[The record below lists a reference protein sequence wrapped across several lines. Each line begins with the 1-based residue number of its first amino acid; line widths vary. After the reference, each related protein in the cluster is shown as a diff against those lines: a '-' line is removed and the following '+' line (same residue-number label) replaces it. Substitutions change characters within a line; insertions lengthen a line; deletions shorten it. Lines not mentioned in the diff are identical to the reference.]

1 MIRSL
6 RRPALSAALLL
17 PLVLTIGGAAQAQAG
32 DRPGRPASPAAVPAA
47 APVDRAELEA
57 RARAIET
64 AIELIHVTSVPGF
77 EPAAQS
83 VGVIGDDGFS
93 LAYVKGGAVLWLTV
107 DRGTLTEAN
116 CAEGSIFGTGG
127 GEVTCEREG
136 RTWYRSTAGSHEYAL
151 ARDGYVVRLSA
162 ARDAVSRDVLRGAA
176 EAAHPAN
183 DQELDAVLPPLRER
197 GGVQPDERGDIF
209 PGREVPDNRPPAGAG
224 G

>member
-1 MIRSL
+1 M
-6 RRPALSAALLL
+6 ALLL
-17 PLVLTIGGAAQAQAG
+17 PLVLTTGGAAQAG
-32 DRPGRPASPAAVPAA
+32 DRAGRPASPVATPAA

-77 EPAAQS
+77 APATQS

-107 DRGTLTEAN
+107 DRGTLTEEN
-116 CAEGSIFGTGG
+116 CTEGAIFGTGG

-136 RTWYRSTAGSHEYAL
+136 GTWYRSTAGSHEYAL
-151 ARDGYVVRLSA
+151 AKDGYVVRLSA
-162 ARDAVSRDVLRGAA
+162 ARDAVARDVLRGAA
-176 EAAHPAN
+176 EAAHLAS

-197 GGVQPDERGDIF
+197 GGVRPDERGDIF

>member
-6 RRPALSAALLL
+6 RRPVVLTALLL
-17 PLVLTIGGAAQAQAG
+17 PLVLTAGGAAQAG
-32 DRPGRPASPAAVPAA
+32 DRAGRPASPATAPAA

-93 LAYVKGGAVLWLTV
+93 SAYVKGGAMLWLTV

-116 CAEGSIFGTGG
+116 CADGAIFGTGG
-127 GEVTCEREG
+127 GEVTCEREDG
-136 RTWYRSTAGSHEYAL
+136 TWYRSTAGSHEYAL
-151 ARDGYVVRLSA
+151 AKDGYVVRISA

-176 EAAHPAN
+176 GAAHLAN

-197 GGVQPDERGDIF
+197 GGVRPDERGDMW
-209 PGREVPDNRPPAGAG
+209 PGREVPDNRPPVGAG